1 MLLRLEGWLSM
12 FWSWNEYIW
21 TIYKQKLHDSAF
33 LKNFANY
40 KDDINLDHSHPIQ
53 KIAKQKWNVN
63 GLENNNI
70 TVV

>member
-21 TIYKQKLHDSAF
+21 TIYEQKLYDSAF
-33 LKNFANY
+33 LKNFADY
-40 KDDINLDHSHPIQ
+40 KDDIHLDHSHPIQ
-53 KIAKQKWNVN
+53 KIAKQKWNDN